1 MKMEFNIEL
10 RKIKVHFSPDIRVMS
25 MMDKMESY
33 NLHIE
38 DFTREKYVLYFT
50 LTGTKY
56 NLQRFLDDYDFDKP
70 LDYYML

>member
-10 RKIKVHFSPDIRVMS
+10 RKIKVHFSPDIRVMP

-33 NLHIE
+33 HLHIE
-38 DFTREKYVLYFT
+38 DFTREKYILYFT

-70 LDYYML
+70 LEYYML